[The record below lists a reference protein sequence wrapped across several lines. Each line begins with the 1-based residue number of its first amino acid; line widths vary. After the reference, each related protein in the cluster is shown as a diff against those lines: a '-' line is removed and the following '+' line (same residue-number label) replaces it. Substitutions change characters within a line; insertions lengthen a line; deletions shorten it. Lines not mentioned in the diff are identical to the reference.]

1 MTRHLSEA
9 ERRTQILRAA
19 RALFLERGF
28 LATRM
33 EDVAKRADLSKGA
46 VYFYFESKRALFDA
60 LVEEEH
66 ATTLSFLEAAATDP
80 RPAADKL
87 VELGAQYLHYFAGL
101 KSPPRFFLLMSEM
114 ATRDEVTRQRAT
126 QIHNHFVDLLTKLI
140 GEGIKD
146 GAFRQQDPRAAA
158 LILKAFVDGMAGQAA
173 IGIRPDVKRLSTDG
187 IRLILDGLGSGES
200 PAENTGTEG

>member
-9 ERRTQILRAA
+9 ERRAQILRAA
-19 RALFLERGF
+19 RALFLESGF

-46 VYFYFESKRALFDA
+46 VYFYFESKRTLFDA

-66 ATTLSFLEAAATDP
+66 ATTLSFLQAAATDP

-87 VELGAQYLHYFAGL
+87 VELGTQYLHYFAGL

-158 LILKAFVDGMAGQAA
+158 LMLKAFVDGMAGQAA

-200 PAENTGTEG
+200 PAEGTGTEG

>member
-1 MTRHLSEA
+1 
-9 ERRTQILRAA
+9 
-19 RALFLERGF
+19 
-28 LATRM
+28 
-33 EDVAKRADLSKGA
+33 
-46 VYFYFESKRALFDA
+46 VYFYFESKRTLFA
-60 LVEEEH
+60 PLVEEEH
-66 ATTLSFLEAAATDP
+66 ATTLSFLQAAATDP

-87 VELGAQYLHYFAGL
+87 VELGTQYLHYFAGL

-158 LILKAFVDGMAGQAA
+158 LMLKAFVDGMAGQAA

-200 PAENTGTEG
+200 PAEGTGTEG

>member
-9 ERRTQILRAA
+9 ERRAQILRAA
-19 RALFLERGF
+19 RAVFLESGF

-46 VYFYFESKRALFDA
+46 VYFYFESKRTLFDA

-66 ATTLSFLEAAATDP
+66 ATTLSFLQAAATDP

-87 VELGAQYLHYFAGL
+87 VELGTQYLHYFAGL

-158 LILKAFVDGMAGQAA
+158 LMLKAFVDGMAGQAA

-200 PAENTGTEG
+200 PAEGTGTEG